1 MINSKRNK
9 KLVKNIAIIFLVCVI
24 LYVIKNV
31 FFYKN
36 PIMEGYTSSSYK
48 DFTGYQTDALSLK
61 LNNNSDPDLV
71 KSFMGFVSSYGETVE
86 YDRSQLES
94 EKDGNSAGPGS
105 LESVENVL
113 KDRLGAA
120 NYNTLKTHYKND
132 PNGDY
137 YKYIKDNKPDPSTE
151 DKAFLKGLM
160 GKIEEIYKQIPKPE
174 AQLKS

>member
-71 KSFMGFVSSYGETVE
+71 KSFMGF
-86 YDRSQLES
+86 
-94 EKDGNSAGPGS
+94 
-105 LESVENVL
+105 
-113 KDRLGAA
+113 
-120 NYNTLKTHYKND
+120 YK
-132 PNGDY
+132 
-137 YKYIKDNKPDPSTE
+137 KIH
-151 DKAFLKGLM
+151 FL
-160 GKIEEIYKQIPKPE
+160 
-174 AQLKS
+174 